1 MIPIAYLREWSAH
14 APWPDLRQVE
24 QDLIICRALCDLF
37 SSDSLQGKIAFRGGT
52 AIHKLLFGKP
62 LRYSEDIDLV
72 QTRAEPIGTTID
84 GVRQALSWLGKPKRE
99 QVAHSMHLVFRFTPE
114 VESGSQLKLKVE
126 INTREHENLCGYKTY
141 PFEVSSGWHQ
151 ATAQIVSFE
160 PEEIFGT
167 KLRALLQRHKNRDL
181 FDLNQGLV
189 QLGLDCGRLI
199 ACFQHYLTLEG
210 HSISRANAEERM
222 LKKLNQSL
230 TEDIAP
236 LLPAGVKFTDD
247 DAIAAFGRVWGELIE
262 RIPGESWKSS
272 QAVIEEIRKTKIPA
286 LLNRVEG
293 R

>member
-1 MIPIAYLREWSAH
+1 LIPIAYLREWTEH

-37 SSDSLQGKIAFRGGT
+37 NSEPLQGKIAFRGGT

-72 QTRAEPIGTTID
+72 QAQAEPIGRTID

-99 QVAHSMHLVFRFTPE
+99 QVAHSMHLVFKFTPE
-114 VESGSQLKLKVE
+114 VDGGSPLKLKVE
-126 INTREHENLCGYKTY
+126 INTREHENLHGLKTY

-151 ATAQIVSFE
+151 AKAEIVSFE

-181 FDLNQGLV
+181 FDLNEGLL
-189 QLGLDCGRLI
+189 QLGLNCDRLI
-199 ACFQHYLTLEG
+199 ACFQHYLAMEE

-236 LLPAGVKFTDD
+236 LLRAGVNFTDD
-247 DAIAAFGRVWGELIE
+247 DAIAAFNKVWGELIQ
-262 RIPGESWKSS
+262 RIPGDPWKSS
-272 QAVIEEIRKTKIPA
+272 KAAIEEIRRTTIPT
-286 LLNRVEG
+286 LLMGIQE
-293 R
+293 